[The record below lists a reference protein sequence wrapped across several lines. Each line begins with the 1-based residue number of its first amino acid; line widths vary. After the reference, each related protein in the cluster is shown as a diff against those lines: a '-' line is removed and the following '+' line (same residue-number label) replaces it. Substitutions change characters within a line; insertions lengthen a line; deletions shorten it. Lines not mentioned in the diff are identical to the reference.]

1 MSGKNKRAATTT
13 ETLTSANKRQR
24 ILPLVVDENL
34 QVNKVNVDIKEDS
47 FTVAINTQSSFRL
60 KGFQELR
67 YDAVKLGSPF
77 INVSVELSGSEATK
91 VRNCFSKVEKQ
102 LKKVHT
108 SKKVGPKYWQE
119 AEFDMRSPV
128 FVESLSMRLKI
139 GRTRYPIYSY

>member
-1 MSGKNKRAATTT
+1 MWQTINCKSLSGAQKLR
-13 ETLTSANKRQR
+13 
-24 ILPLVVDENL
+24 VENL

-60 KGFQELR
+60 KGFHELR
-67 YDAVKLGSPF
+67 YAAVKLSQRSPF

-91 VRNCFSKVEKQ
+91 VQEIFSKVEKQ
-102 LKKVHT
+102 LKKVHA